1 MGAPKTANV
10 ASLLKKGDGKHAVG
24 GSLSLTIRGESKRW
38 EYQFRDPVTG
48 KLTSRY
54 WPATGPA
61 AIGLSDARAER
72 NRVWLANR
80 EERRE
85 AHSSTHAHGDPRQ
98 RRQKTQ
104 DRTFY
109 DAVWSHLPTEKE
121 AAQGRRGGFLAI
133 HAGEWSDAS
142 REKYNRALRKHAAPL
157 HQMRCSEIGQNDVV
171 AVLSPIWIGPSWGQG
186 TMLRGLIERVLM
198 QEGRNP
204 NPAAWSGVDGLE
216 HVMPGD
222 PRIRIVKQR
231 TATSLDDIPALFAK
245 LNADGSMAARVAAFT
260 MLTACRVSE
269 VVGARYEEIDRPTRT
284 WTLSAEGMKA
294 VKPHTVML
302 SDAAL
307 KLIGDGTSGPIFLD
321 LDRKKALAAMQAV
334 RPGASLHGLRS
345 SFKDFGGKQRALPE
359 VIELCLAHKVESATA
374 ASYGATILREGERR
388 ELMDAWAKF
397 CTGH

>member
-1 MGAPKTANV
+1 MIGPKARNITT
-10 ASLLKKGDGKHAVG
+10 LLKKGDGKYAVG
-24 GSLSLTIRGESKRW
+24 GSLSLTIRGKSKRW

-80 EERRE
+80 EERRR
-85 AHSSTHAHGDPRQ
+85 ARSSTHTHSDL
-98 RRQKTQ
+98 RRRQ

-142 REKYNRALRKHAAPL
+142 REKYNRALRRHAATL
-157 HQMRCSEIGQNDVV
+157 HQMRCSEIGQNDIV
-171 AVLSPIWIGPSWGQG
+171 AVLSPIWTGPSWGQG

-204 NPAAWSGVDGLE
+204 NPATWSGVDGLE

-222 PRIRIVKQR
+222 PRLHVVKHR
-231 TATSLDDIPALFAK
+231 TATSLDEIPALFAK
-245 LNADGSMAARVAAFT
+245 LYADGSTAARAAAFT
-260 MLTACRVSE
+260 MLTACRISE
-269 VVGARYEEIDRPTRT
+269 VVGARYQEIDRPTRT
-284 WTLSAEGMKA
+284 WTLSAERMKA

-307 KLIGDGTSGPIFLD
+307 KLIGDGSSGPIFPGLN
-321 LDRKKALAAMQAV
+321 RKKALAAMQAL
-334 RPGASLHGLRS
+334 RPDASLHGLRS

-374 ASYGATILREGERR
+374 ASYGATLLREGERR